1 LIWPL
6 ANDLSQEASSPLQR
20 AYELYGHATGL
31 PSPLLENAALYW
43 QSKSTYRDR
52 AEVIG
57 VARNFSQRNLSV
69 GMIVIAHDDVPC
81 SPAFKNCT
89 PPVRSSPEKA
99 RQQRTRACGL
109 C

>member
-1 LIWPL
+1 M
-6 ANDLSQEASSPLQR
+6 QR
-20 AYELYGHATGL
+20 AYEVYGHATGL

-69 GMIVIAHDDVPC
+69 GMIVIAHDENLMWRGPQNLRKTLASRFSGSLNARHV
-81 SPAFKNCT
+81 SIGSG
-89 PPVRSSPEKA
+89 PVG
-99 RQQRTRACGL
+99 QGL
-109 C
+109 PMIIVVQL